1 MTTVLAR
8 NLWSRGGPRGP
19 GADWTRPHPGGGI
32 TLKVSRYSTVLVP
45 AYSLLKQ
52 QQLQLAQAFVIWSFF
67 VTIRFF
73 VMFSLQF
80 LVKPN
85 QSQQHLLRVG
95 AGSHRAHSGVVSA
108 PGRLHAV
115 PAADLGAF
123 PWAPDWQSGAGPSW
137 SLAPAATCAVSKKIA
152 TGIEFLP
159 VFLGGMIFLQGDWL
173 FGHPWY
179 LCWSVER

>member
-1 MTTVLAR
+1 MNPAP
-8 NLWSRGGPRGP
+8 SRGRYNIESFKVFNGP
-19 GADWTRPHPGGGI
+19 GACLFLAKATATSAGTSFRDLVIFCHHPIFCHVQPPISGETQPI
-32 TLKVSRYSTVLVP
+32 PTAP
-45 AYSLLKQ
+45 
-52 QQLQLAQAFVIWSFF
+52 
-67 VTIRFF
+67 
-73 VMFSLQF
+73 
-80 LVKPN
+80 P
-85 QSQQHLLRVG
+85 QSG